1 MSWESI
7 ASVLAEYGQVGWNY
21 LSSPV
26 VLIQLAVIAVLFLL
40 AWMASRRVEPQLL
53 KWVDG
58 LDLSGMPLV
67 QRLVTEFSSRLE
79 LLFFV
84 VLLAVAYLISA
95 ATNWPEA
102 LPELAPETLPAD
114 VLPADA
120 AAAAVAAASRVE
132 GSYLFYYAMV
142 LAAAWLAINVIS
154 HLSRSR
160 TIGLAFAL
168 IAWAY
173 VAAVVLGVA
182 DVATEILDAGFNIG
196 TFRLSLLSVLQVVF
210 LLGGLLWLSAAVGNF
225 LDRRIQNIEDITPSL
240 RVLIGKILR
249 IGLIVI
255 AAMIALSGMGIDLT
269 ALTIFSGAV
278 GVGIGFGLQ
287 KVVSNFISGIIIL
300 MDHSIKP
307 GDTVTLGETFGW
319 IRELRARFVSVI
331 TRDGREFLIPN
342 EDFIT
347 TEVVNWSFSDEY
359 VRLDV
364 LFGVAYD
371 SDPHE
376 VERIAIEAAS
386 SVERV
391 QTPPPDFGETTDFG
405 EIADPGKKQPK
416 QPRAPVCWLIGFGE
430 SSLEFKLRFWIE
442 DPQEGT
448 TNIRGKVLLA
458 VWDAFREN
466 GIRIPYPHREI
477 IMRSRV
483 PGDPEEDPA

>member
-7 ASVLAEYGQVGWNY
+7 ASTLADYGLIGWNY
-21 LSSPV
+21 LSSPA
-26 VLIQLAVIAVLFLL
+26 VLIQFGVIAVLFLL

-95 ATNWPEA
+95 ATNWPPEA
-102 LPELAPETLPAD
+102 LPAD
-114 VLPADA
+114 VLPSDTA
-120 AAAAVAAASRVE
+120 AAAAAEAASRVE

-182 DVATEILDAGFNIG
+182 DVATDILDAGFNIG

-249 IGLIVI
+249 IALIVI
-255 AAMIALSGMGIDLT
+255 AATIALSGMGIDLT

-347 TEVVNWSFSDEY
+347 TEVVNWSFSDQY

-364 LFGVAYD
+364 IFGVAYD
-371 SDPHE
+371 SDPHD

-391 QTPPPDFGETTDFG
+391 EDRPPP
-405 EIADPGKKQPK
+405 PGSK
-416 QPRAPVCWLIGFGE
+416 QPRPPVCWLIGFGE
-430 SSLEFKLRFWIE
+430 SSLEFKLRFWIS

-458 VWDAFREN
+458 VWDAFKAN

-483 PGDPEEDPA
+483 PGYPEEDPA

>member
-1 MSWESI
+1 MYWTPTIPSLPNSG
-7 ASVLAEYGQVGWNY
+7 LGGLLGYF
-21 LSSPV
+21 SSPA
-26 VLIQLAVIAVLFLL
+26 VLIQLGMVAVLFVPALVL
-40 AWMASRRVEPQLL
+40 SRQVEPRLL
-53 KWVDG
+53 PWADRLK
-58 LDLSGMPLV
+58 GMPGV
-67 QRLVTEFSSRLE
+67 TRLVIEFLNRLE

-84 VLLAVAYLISA
+84 V
-95 ATNWPEA
+95 
-102 LPELAPETLPAD
+102 
-114 VLPADA
+114 
-120 AAAAVAAASRVE
+120 
-132 GSYLFYYAMV
+132 F
-142 LAAAWLAINVIS
+142 LAAAYLVTTALNWPPDMPSTGAQPVQPEPSLANRRDGNFLIYSALVLATAWMAINVVS
-154 HLSRSR
+154 HVIRSR
-160 TIGLAFAL
+160 TIGRTFAL
-168 IAWAY
+168 IAWTY

-182 DVATEILDAGFNIG
+182 DVATEILDAGFDIG

-225 LDRRIQNIEDITPSL
+225 LDRRIQEIEDMTPSL

-249 IGLIVI
+249 IVLIVI

-300 MDHSIKP
+300 TDHSLKP

-319 IRELRARFVSVI
+319 IREFRARFVSVI

-347 TEVVNWSFSDEY
+347 TEVVNWSFSDKF

-391 QTPPPDFGETTDFG
+391 EDPPVKRDEDSGVDRVEDHPPDSGKGEPRRPT
-405 EIADPGKKQPK
+405 QPK
-416 QPRAPVCWLIGFGE
+416 QPRPPVCWLIGFGE
-430 SSLEFKLRFWIE
+430 SSLEFKLRFWIK